1 MVLVK
6 PTLVDAN
13 SSTILLDK
21 DGNIVPMRTHLA
33 QTLFTVKE
41 KPKNYKLKPDWK
53 DHVPDVWVFDAT
65 QAISSLVKEL
75 FAAYDKEI
83 GKLMAYYPFYEPDG
97 WGIKLP
103 EARKWLALDSAGKD
117 AAINTEEFAAIAWE
131 ALHNKTSFTATTA
144 NKQAI
149 DELAQKIIANSIA
162 FKKIY
167 GVLTGRK
174 SKIQAEIQAL
184 KTEAD
189 LNAYVIQLPT
199 FEQIRATL

>member
-1 MVLVK
+1 MAILVSPPPAQQFGAIDFWGNYIDSDPKTNLAITSCTRVYKK
-6 PTLVDAN
+6 P
-13 SSTILLDK
+13 
-21 DGNIVPMRTHLA
+21 GNNYRLRS
-33 QTLFTVKE
+33 
-41 KPKNYKLKPDWK
+41 NYKSFA
-53 DHVPDVWVFDAT
+53 PDVWEFSTEAK
-65 QAISSLVKEL
+65 VKEL

-83 GKLMAYYPFYEPDG
+83 GKLMAYYPYYEPDG

-117 AAINTEEFAAIAWE
+117 AAINTEEYAAIAWE

-167 GVLTGRK
+167 GILTGRK
-174 SKIQAEIQAL
+174 SKLQSEIQAL
-184 KTEAD
+184 RTEEA
-189 LNAYVIQLPT
+189 LNSYVIQLPT
-199 FEQIRATL
+199 FEEIRATL